1 MRAQAILSSCARHG
15 VCTAHGQ
22 VALLEARLHE
32 QEAKSAR
39 LEACHAEIGEI
50 ARELEGELREA
61 EERHTPSEPI
71 TH

>member
-1 MRAQAILSSCARHG
+1 MTH
-15 VCTAHGQ
+15 
-22 VALLEARLHE
+22 LEARLHE

-61 EERHTPSEPI
+61 EERHAPSEPI